1 MQPAKKTIRR
11 FFLLACL
18 SLMSIAFIS
27 AVWGVDSYSIYLN
40 DKLLLRNA
48 LDQPLSLES
57 LNLSKASE
65 NDVLIIRYREC
76 HAPKT
81 GVRDRSIGLRD
92 HTGKILKTWKFNDGE
107 NNAAMRI
114 PVKEILA
121 AEKEQDNLVLFYTS
135 QDLGREQS
143 LAAL

>member
-1 MQPAKKTIRR
+1 MQTSKTTIRK
-11 FFLLACL
+11 FFILACL
-18 SLMSIAFIS
+18 SLMSILVIA

-48 LDQPLSLES
+48 LDQPLSLET
-57 LNLSKASE
+57 LKLSKANG
-65 NDVLIIRYREC
+65 NDVLTIRYREC
-76 HAPKT
+76 HAPKS

-92 HTGKILKTWKFNDGE
+92 HTGKVIRSWKFSHGE

-114 PVKEILA
+114 PVKEILDA
-121 AEKEQDNLVLFYTS
+121 QKQQENLVLFYTS